1 MKMIT
6 FLLYLLFA
14 LAINGCQQKETAKND
29 TSQTAEKPKGGE
41 VKQQGQA
48 SWYGPDFHGKATA
61 TGEIY
66 NQNAMTAA
74 SKTLPLGSTAKV
86 TNTETGK
93 SVDVRIND
101 RGPYV
106 GSRVLD
112 LSKAAAEKIDLTDK
126 GVSHVK
132 IVAKKPA
139 KKAKNIKR
147 KLAKKA
153 NNKQIARD

>member
-1 MKMIT
+1 MNTKIKILIT
-6 FLLYLLFA
+6 LLISSSILLS
-14 LAINGCQQKETAKND
+14 CQQK
-29 TSQTAEKPKGGE
+29 QTTDEPTPSSSSEEVKKPDV

-48 SWYGPDFHGKATA
+48 SWYGPDFHGKTTA
-61 TGEIY
+61 NGETF

-93 SVDVRIND
+93 SVTVKIND

-106 GSRVLD
+106 GDRVMD
-112 LSKAAAEKIDLTDK
+112 LSKAAAEKIDIKDQ

-139 KKAKNIKR
+139 KKSKSKKQKR
-147 KLAKKA
+147 H
-153 NNKQIARD
+153 